1 LKIKGKRKKEKG
13 KRKKE
18 KGKSRSAAETPAER
32 SECRGKKKT
41 EQGEFAVGKRVLR
54 ARERPV
60 IVACG
65 CEQKVG
71 A

>member
-1 LKIKGKRKKEKG
+1 MKEDTRMVKDKRQKEKV
-13 KRKKE
+13 
-18 KGKSRSAAETPAER
+18 KSRSVAETPAER

-41 EQGEFAVGKRVLR
+41 EQGEFALGKRVLR